1 MEGKRSRHT
10 YMESAAGSAAHYT
23 IIQFIQLILRNLNLS
38 FQYPFSSLNCK
49 HHMFADRPADQ
60 DRLVPRT
67 TQTKIVCSPA
77 QIKITW
83 CPAPQI
89 MIFGCPIFYITNKSQ
104 ECGAESQHTIY
115 IPRDFPRVIPRED
128 NFLLHFI
135 LIFSIGFAAVGPPL
149 IFSRNKM
156 NK

>member
-1 MEGKRSRHT
+1 MEGKQSRHT
-10 YMESAAGSAAHYT
+10 YMESAAGLAAHNT

-67 TQTKIVCSPA
+67 P
-77 QIKITW
+77 QIKIGLVSRRSRSP
-83 CPAPQI
+83 CAPHRRSRYS
-89 MIFGCPIFYITNKSQ
+89 GVLFYITNMSQ

-115 IPRDFPRVIPRED
+115 IPRDFPRVIPRGTSFFIAFHID
-128 NFLLHFI
+128 IFHRLCRCWSAPCFL
-135 LIFSIGFAAVGPPL
+135 PKQ
-149 IFSRNKM
+149 NE
-156 NK
+156 